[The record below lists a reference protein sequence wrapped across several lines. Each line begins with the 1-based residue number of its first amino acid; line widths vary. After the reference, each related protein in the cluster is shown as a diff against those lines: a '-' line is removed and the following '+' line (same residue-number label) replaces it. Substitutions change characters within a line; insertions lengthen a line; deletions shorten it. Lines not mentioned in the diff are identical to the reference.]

1 MRVLLSIAAGS
12 ASLLFLDLIR
22 PGLHDWVMLA
32 SPSLAASIFLIFRHY
47 FLGPEAEN
55 GAEPWGRL
63 QKPVDNT
70 VLVDGSNVMHWNENQ
85 PSLDTLRWVLEALRQ
100 RGFNPGVIFDAN
112 AGYKVAGRY
121 LDDDIL
127 ARELCLPEAQV
138 LVVPKGT
145 PADDYI
151 LRAARDLGATVVSND
166 RYRDWQETYPEVV
179 SDEVLLRGSFREG
192 RLHLKEGG
200 RRPRDDAR
208 SGGK

>member
-12 ASLLFLDLIR
+12 ASLLFLALIR

-32 SPSLAASIFLIFRHY
+32 GPCLAASIFLIFRHY

-127 ARELCLPEAQV
+127 ARELCLPAAQV

-145 PADDYI
+145 PADEYI
-151 LRAARDLGATVVSND
+151 LTVARKLRARVVTND
-166 RYRDWQETYPEVV
+166 RFRDWAGQFPEVHQPDFLIRGGARPGHV
-179 SDEVLLRGSFREG
+179 WLDETARP
-192 RLHLKEGG
+192 KGG
-200 RRPRDDAR
+200 A
-208 SGGK
+208 